1 MPNLYLDPWLVYV
14 VVEVVSFVVL
24 VQCPRMSLT
33 TSLKTR
39 KKMKVLAE

>member
-24 VQCPRMSLT
+24 VQCRRMRLT
-33 TSLKTR
+33 TSLKT
-39 KKMKVLAE
+39 KKKLNVIAE